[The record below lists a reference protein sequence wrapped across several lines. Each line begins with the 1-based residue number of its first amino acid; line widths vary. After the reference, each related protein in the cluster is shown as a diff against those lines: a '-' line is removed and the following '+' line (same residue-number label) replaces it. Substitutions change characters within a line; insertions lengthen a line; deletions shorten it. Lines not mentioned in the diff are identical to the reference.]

1 MNKEGVEFFNT
12 LSLLVQF
19 ESVGKTANHTKV
31 VFKTRDLGLSNDQ
44 KLVFDEKDVS
54 STGEKT
60 RKQSLNV

>member
-31 VFKTRDLGLSNDQ
+31 VFKTRDLGLSND
-44 KLVFDEKDVS
+44 
-54 STGEKT
+54 
-60 RKQSLNV
+60 